1 MQPCDPRRSRW
12 LASRENS
19 TSPHP
24 TIGGFPQTGESRMV
38 AAIGEKRHYLAD
50 LTRTRRRL
58 ADGLG
63 DCRRHSIDAA
73 RAGGL
78 ERLPAIAIRYRRLP
92 GAVVRGLPRS
102 QPIHR
107 LWPLSAFR

>member
-1 MQPCDPRRSRW
+1 MQRWDPRRSRW
-12 LASRENS
+12 LASREIQ
-19 TSPHP
+19 PARIRLLVDFRKP
-24 TIGGFPQTGESRMV
+24 AK
-38 AAIGEKRHYLAD
+38 AAGSQQLGEKRHSLAD

-92 GAVVRGLPRS
+92 GAVVRGLSRS